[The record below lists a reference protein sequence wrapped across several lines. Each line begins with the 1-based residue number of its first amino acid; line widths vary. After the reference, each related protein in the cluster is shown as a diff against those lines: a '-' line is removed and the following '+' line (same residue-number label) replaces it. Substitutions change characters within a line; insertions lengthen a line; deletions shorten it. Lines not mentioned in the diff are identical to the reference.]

1 MDDKRT
7 RQNAMIKLHRAR
19 KAESTEKLMSPQA
32 LTPPL
37 RSLFA
42 MYTANQPSG

>member
-7 RQNAMIKLHRAR
+7 WQNATIELHTAR
-19 KAESTEKLMSPQA
+19 NAGSAEKLMSPQA

-42 MYTANQPSG
+42 MYIANQLSG

>member
-7 RQNAMIKLHRAR
+7 WQNATIELHIAR
-19 KAESTEKLMSPQA
+19 KAENTEKLMSPQA
-32 LTPPL
+32 LASPL